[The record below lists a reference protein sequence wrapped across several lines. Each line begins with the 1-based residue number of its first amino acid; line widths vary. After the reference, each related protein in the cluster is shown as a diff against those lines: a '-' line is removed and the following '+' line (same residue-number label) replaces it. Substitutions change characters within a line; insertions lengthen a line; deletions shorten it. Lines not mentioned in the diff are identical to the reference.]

1 MDDTGEPPRPVIE
14 RDGHS
19 KEEVPVGEIGRSVDR
34 IDVPN
39 QLAFAALGLLLSDDS
54 VRRELFRKLLAD
66 QLLAREVVLGQ

>member
-1 MDDTGEPPRPVIE
+1 MDDTGEPLRPAIE

-19 KEEVPVGEIGRSVDR
+19 EEEVPVGEIGRSVDR

-54 VRRELFRKLLAD
+54 GFITGTSIAVDGGYLAT
-66 QLLAREVVLGQ
+66 